1 MALALDP
8 RHPAGP
14 QLPMLLQSEI
24 DKALAALRG
33 APEAE
38 AVHAARRHIKKA
50 RALSRLL
57 PGEPADRALRRAG
70 RSLSTT
76 RDAAVRRQ
84 VVDALLADNPPADAS
99 RALRRLRKA
108 LPDDPA
114 STRPARRPLQAAR
127 RALRAARHDSASA
140 SASAPTV
147 DDDALCEAF
156 AATYRRGRRALRRA
170 SARPDA
176 ERLHALRKAVKHH
189 LYQLRVL
196 TVLWP
201 TPLTALAAEVDRAAE
216 LLGAHHDGELL
227 RAVLP
232 SAGADRRAVE
242 TLLGARQTALTE
254 QSLALCRRLYAEPAR
269 HWRRRLGA
277 YLRAAASG

>member
-24 DKALAALRG
+24 DKALASLRG

-38 AVHAARRHIKKA
+38 AVHTARRHIKKA

-84 VVDALLADNPPADAS
+84 VVDVLLADNPPAGAT

-114 STRPARRPLQAAR
+114 STRPAPQPLQAAR
-127 RALRAARHDSASA
+127 RALRAACHDSASV
-140 SASAPTV
+140 PTV

-201 TPLTALAAEVDRAAE
+201 APLTALAAEVDRAAE

-242 TLLGARQTALTE
+242 TLLGARQTALAE

>member
-1 MALALDP
+1 MALTLDP
-8 RHPAGP
+8 GRPAGP
-14 QLPMLLQSEI
+14 QLPRLLRSEI

-33 APEAE
+33 TPQAE
-38 AVHAARRHIKKA
+38 AVHRARRHIKKA

-57 PGEPADRALRRAG
+57 PGKPGDRTLRDAG
-70 RSLSTT
+70 RALSTT

-84 VVDALLADNPPADAS
+84 VIDALLADKPPAAAA
-99 RALRRLRKA
+99 RALRRLRRA

-114 STRPARRPLQAAR
+114 STQPPRQPLQAAR
-127 RALRAARHDSASA
+127 RALRDARRAGAHV
-140 SASAPTV
+140 PGI
-147 DDDALCEAF
+147 DDAVLCEAF
-156 AATYRRGRRALRRA
+156 AETYRRGRRALRRA
-170 SARPDA
+170 AARPDG
-176 ERLHALRKAVKHH
+176 ERLHTLRKAVKHH

-201 TPLTALAAEVDRAAE
+201 GPLTALASEIDHAAE

-232 SAGADRRAVE
+232 PAGADRSAIEALLDAHQTTLATRA
-242 TLLGARQTALTE
+242 
-254 QSLALCRRLYAEPAR
+254 LALCRRLYAEPAR

-277 YLRAAASG
+277 YLRAAAGG